1 MKISIVIPVF
11 NEANTILKLLDRVMA
26 VELPNREIIVV
37 DDGSWDGTGEK
48 LKALS
53 ESANPSVKIVFHEEN
68 KGKGASLRS
77 GFAVA
82 EGDIIIIQ
90 DADLEYKPSEY
101 TKLLTPIIEGNA
113 DVVYGSRFK
122 GEGPHRVLFFWHYVG
137 NKFLTLLSNMITDLN
152 LTDMETCYKVFKKEI
167 LSKFQLIENRFGFEP
182 EFTAKIAKHDLSIYE
197 VGISYAGRTYK
208 EGKKI
213 GWKDGVRAIWCIL
226 KYGLFSRK

>member
-11 NEANTILKLLDRVMA
+11 NEADTILTLLDRVMS
-26 VELPNREIIVV
+26 VELPDREIIVV
-37 DDGSWDGTGEK
+37 DDCSWDGTGEK
-48 LKALS
+48 LNSLS
-53 ESANPSVKIVFHEEN
+53 ESASPTVKVVFHEKN

-77 GFAVA
+77 GFAIA

-90 DADLEYKPSEY
+90 DADLEYNPDQY
-101 TKLLTPIIEGNA
+101 PRLLAPILEGNA

-137 NKFLTLLSNMITDLN
+137 NKFLTLLSNMVTDLN

-167 LSKFQLIENRFGFEP
+167 LSRFHLIENRFGFEP
-182 EFTAKIAKHDLSIYE
+182 EFTAKIAKHDLNVYE

-213 GWKDGVRAIWCIL
+213 GWKDGIRAIWCIL
-226 KYGLFSRK
+226 KYGLFCRK

>member
-11 NEANTILKLLDRVMA
+11 NEANTILTLLDRVMA

-53 ESANPSVKIVFHEEN
+53 GSANPSVKIVFHEEN

-101 TKLLTPIIEGNA
+101 TKLLTPIIEEDA

-167 LSKFQLIENRFGFEP
+167 LSKFKLIENRFGFEP

>member
-11 NEANTILKLLDRVMA
+11 NEANTILTLLDRVLA
-26 VELPNREIIVV
+26 VELPDREIIVV

-48 LKALS
+48 LNAFS
-53 ESANPSVKIVFHEEN
+53 ESERPSVKVVVHEKN

-90 DADLEYKPSEY
+90 DADLEYNPDQY
-101 TKLLTPIIEGNA
+101 PRLLAPILEENA

-137 NKFLTLLSNMITDLN
+137 NKFLTLLSNMVTNLN

-167 LSKFQLIENRFGFEP
+167 LSKFYLMENRFGFEP
-182 EFTAKIAKHDLSIYE
+182 EFTVKISKHDLSVYE

-213 GWKDGVRAIWCIL
+213 GWKDGIWAIWCIL
-226 KYGLFSRK
+226 KYGFFCHK